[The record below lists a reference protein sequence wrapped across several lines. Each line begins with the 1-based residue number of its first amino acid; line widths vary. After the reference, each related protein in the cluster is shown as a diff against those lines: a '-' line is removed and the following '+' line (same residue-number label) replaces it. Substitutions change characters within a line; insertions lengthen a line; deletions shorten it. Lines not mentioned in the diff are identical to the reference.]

1 MVVSMIGSW
10 ILLPHGNYIQIL
22 LRQERIASIFVA
34 LRQFT
39 KKHSGACCENYRRPE
54 KRGRFIG
61 EYFDQPAI
69 VDNT

>member
-22 LRQERIASIFVA
+22 LRQEPNASIFVA
-34 LRQFT
+34 MRQFT
-39 KKHSGACCENYRRPE
+39 KKHRGACCENCCRPKGE
-54 KRGRFIG
+54 AVVIG
-61 EYFDQPAI
+61 KYFDRAAI